1 MDKNNIMAIR
11 LLTLFIAIFQ
21 LTFLAAQE
29 GTLKGKIADSKT
41 KEALGGVSIYVDGKG
56 AATSRPDGNYEV
68 KILAGGHSVEFKF
81 IGYTTFSQKVN
92 AKEGETVVLDIP
104 LAVEATEL
112 GVMVVSAGKFEQK
125 LEEVT
130 VSMDVVQQSLI
141 QNKNTTTMQNF
152 MDQCPG
158 VNIIGGQANIR
169 GGSGF
174 SQGAGSRVL
183 VLVDDLPI
191 ITADAGDVKWDF
203 IPIENIEQMEIIKG
217 ASSALYGSSALNG
230 VINFRTAYPKDTAHT
245 SASISSGFYNKPRR
259 SSLVWWD
266 KNFSVVGNPLYS
278 NFSVFHSRQIKN
290 FDLVL
295 GANGCFD
302 AGYRQLEIE
311 NRYRFNFGTRY
322 RFQKIKGLS
331 AGVNGNYMDNHGGYF
346 ILWKS
351 ADSAYRPQGG
361 AVQNYHTTY
370 TTIDPYITYYRP
382 NGDRQSLTT
391 RLYHY
396 TNANNTSQSS
406 VADVYY
412 AQYQYQALL
421 KKALTIT
428 SGITTTYSEVHSDS
442 LYKTHFS
449 HNIALFSQWDKK
461 FNRLI
466 FSFGVRGEYFKVDT
480 TETKTDVRLGNK
492 TNTLPIH
499 PVARL
504 GLNYRLYSQTH
515 LRASVGQGY
524 RFPSVAEKFISTTV
538 SGLPIMPNPELQPET
553 GWSAEIGAKQAFKIG
568 GFRGYVDVAGF
579 FQEYTN
585 MMEFTFGSFI
595 PPTIK
600 NPGLLD
606 SLNHFGAKA
615 INVGRAQITGV
626 EFTIGGEGKIGQVNF
641 TVLGGYTYISPIDM
655 DYDHNS
661 TTTKGSSNDTVY
673 SLGDNINHFLF
684 GKERTPRGLLKYR
697 YQHTAKIDVQADY
710 KKWSI
715 GMSVR
720 YMSYM
725 KNIDESFQSDL
736 FGWLQLQHTP
746 QYILPGLEK
755 YRAEHNK
762 GDVVLDFRVAH
773 QLVKGFKIAVIINNI
788 LNREYMGR
796 PGDVQMPR
804 TFALMLSMKL

>member
-1 MDKNNIMAIR
+1 MAIR
-11 LLTLFIAIFQ
+11 LLTLFIAISQ
-21 LTFLAAQE
+21 LTILFAQE
-29 GTLKGKIADSKT
+29 GIVKGKITDAKT
-41 KEALGGVSIYVDGKG
+41 KEAFGGVNIYVDGQG
-56 AATSRPDGNYEV
+56 AAIAKADGNYEV
-68 KILAGGHSVEFKF
+68 KILSGNHTMEFKF
-81 IGYTTFSQKVN
+81 IGYVTFSIRVN
-92 AKEGETVVLDIP
+92 VKEGETAILDIP
-104 LAVEATEL
+104 LSVDATEL

-130 VSMDVVQQSLI
+130 VSMDVVKQSLI

-183 VLVDDLPI
+183 ILVDDLPI

-203 IPIENIEQMEIIKG
+203 IPVENIEQMEIIKG

-230 VINFRTAYPKDTAHT
+230 VINFRTAYPKDTART
-245 SASISSGFYNKPRR
+245 SISTSTGVYNNPKR
-259 SSLVWWD
+259 SDLIWW
-266 KNFSVVGNPLYS
+266 KNSNPIYS
-278 NFSVFHSRQIKN
+278 NTSFLHSQQIKN
-290 FDLVL
+290 FDLTL
-295 GANGCFD
+295 GGNACSD
-302 AGYRQLEIE
+302 DGYRQLETE
-311 NRYRFNFGTRY
+311 QRYRFNFNTRY

-331 AGVNGNYMDNHGGYF
+331 AGVNGNHMNNHGGYF

-351 ADSAYRPQGG
+351 ADSAYFPQGG

-370 TTIDPYITYYRP
+370 TTIDPFITYYKL

-391 RLYHY
+391 RFYHY
-396 TNANNTSQSS
+396 TNSNNTSQSS

-412 AQYQYQALL
+412 AQYQYQAYF
-421 KKALTIT
+421 KNNLTAT
-428 SGITTTYSEVHSDS
+428 SGLTGTYSEVHSDS
-442 LYKTHFS
+442 LYKTHYS

-480 TETKTDVRLGNK
+480 TETKTYVRLGNK

-579 FQEYTN
+579 MQEYKN
-585 MMEFTFGSFI
+585 MMEFTFGSFLPPGI
-595 PPTIK
+595 PRTDT
-600 NPGLLD
+600 LAL
-606 SLNHFGAKA
+606 LNHFGAKA

-626 EFTIGGEGKIGQVNF
+626 EFTIGGEGKVGQVNF

-655 DYDHNS
+655 DYDHNPN
-661 TTTKGSSNDTVY
+661 TTKGSSNDTVY

-736 FGWLQLQHTP
+736 FGWLQLQHTA

-755 YRAEHNK
+755 YRAEHNR